1 MGTALVNGSHLSFC
15 ASGNLQ
21 QWLERQKCETIGLG
35 QENRHILHCPFRFK
49 LIF

>member
-1 MGTALVNGSHLSFC
+1 MGTALANGSHLSSRQDRSIDDVVFFC

-35 QENRHILHCPFRFK
+35 
-49 LIF
+49 